1 LSAMKTKSS
10 YLEHAAVTV
19 RDIEWSIRF
28 FAEVLGM
35 EVIRRKETDGK
46 LEQVWLRGGLQLI
59 ASPDNYGAG
68 RGHHLGI
75 VVEDFQDTLKA
86 MLAWEGVH
94 PMDGKP
100 EKWVELPDGLVL
112 ELFQEKPG
120 AIDKVLSIAVK

>member
-1 LSAMKTKSS
+1 MKKKSS

-28 FAEVLGM
+28 FSGVLGM
-35 EVIRRKETDGK
+35 EVVRRKEADGK
-46 LEQVWLRGGLQLI
+46 LKQVWLRGGIQLV
-59 ASPDNYGAG
+59 AAPENHDAG

-75 VVEDFQDTLKA
+75 VVEDFQGTLSE
-86 MLAWEGVH
+86 MLQYDGVH
-94 PMDGKP
+94 AIPGKP

-120 AIDKVLSIAVK
+120 AIEKVLSIEVK

>member
-1 LSAMKTKSS
+1 MKRKSS

-28 FAEVLGM
+28 FENVLGM
-35 EVIRRKETDGK
+35 EVIRRKETAGK
-46 LEQVWLRGGLQLI
+46 LSQAWLRGGIQLI
-59 ASPDNYGAG
+59 AAPESYEAG

-75 VVEDFQDTLKA
+75 VVENFKETLSD
-86 MLAWEGVH
+86 MLSYEGVRAI
-94 PMDGKP
+94 DGKP

-120 AIDKVLSIAVK
+120 AIDKILSVDVK